1 MGKFAW
7 AITARYLKIFSE
19 AGYIEKT
26 TRLFKKKNLYIRV
39 TDKLMSLIGGQIK
52 PAGNMAGQGEPTA
65 IQAIDT
71 VNTPCIFSEHVG
83 VTGPANLAVSIYKL
97 TFRIT
102 KYRNIDYRQTL
113 KKAGKIK
120 IKSGNYRY
128 QSA

>member
-1 MGKFAW
+1 MDKDN
-7 AITARYLKIFSE
+7 
-19 AGYIEKT
+19 
-26 TRLFKKKNLYIRV
+26 KKKNV
-39 TDKLMSLIGGQIK
+39 TEKPQYLVGIGAS
-52 PAGNMAGQGEPTA
+52 AGGLE
-65 IQAIDT
+65 
-71 VNTPCIFSEHVG
+71 
-83 VTGPANLAVSIYKL
+83 L